1 MKRITIKYFA
11 SIREAVGQG
20 SELVNSQAA
29 NVAQLRAE
37 LLARGGAY
45 AEVLAA
51 SKAVR
56 VAVNQTMSDDC
67 AELVEGAE
75 VAFFPPVTG
84 G

>member
-37 LLARGGAY
+37 LLARGGA
-45 AEVLAA
+45 
-51 SKAVR
+51 
-56 VAVNQTMSDDC
+56 
-67 AELVEGAE
+67 
-75 VAFFPPVTG
+75 
-84 G
+84 